1 MSCILET
8 VSGKLV
14 DVANPDPST
23 IIVDDIFWVLS
34 RIPRFNG
41 HSVTLVPYNVAQH
54 SLFVAKTAQ
63 KLWKCPENS
72 LDFYAL
78 GIYGSLHDGAEAY
91 LSDLPSPVK
100 RHPELYPVFKAMEE
114 KLDGA
119 IFEAIGIPKPTDAMK
134 KIVKHADLIAQK
146 IEAYNYMVS
155 RGKTWEGLDD
165 IDLSIIDLQKFE
177 DPMPALE
184 SFKKLRK
191 FYDRML
197 HGYNTGKE

>member
-8 VSGKLV
+8 VSGRQI
-14 DVANPDPST
+14 DITNPDPT
-23 IIVDDIFWVLS
+23 AIDVTDIFWVLS

-63 KLWKCPENS
+63 KLWRCAENS
-72 LDFYAL
+72 SDFFAL

-100 RHPELYPVFKAMEE
+100 RHPELYPVFKSMEE
-114 KLDGA
+114 KLDTA
-119 IFEAIGIPKPTDAMK
+119 IFDAIGIPKPSEEMK
-134 KIVKHADLIAQK
+134 KIVKRADLIAQK

-165 IDLSIIDLQKFE
+165 INLSIIDLQKFE

-184 SFKKLRK
+184 SFKKLSK

-197 HGYNTGKE
+197 SGYKTGK

>member
-8 VSGKLV
+8 VSGRQI
-14 DVANPDPST
+14 DITSPDPAAIDVT
-23 IIVDDIFWVLS
+23 DIFWVLS

-63 KLWKCPENS
+63 KLRKCAENS
-72 LDFYAL
+72 PDFFAL

-100 RHPELYPVFKAMEE
+100 RHPELYPVFKSMEE
-114 KLDGA
+114 KLDVA
-119 IFEAIGIPKPTDAMK
+119 IFDAVGIPRPSEEMK
-134 KIVKHADLIAQK
+134 KIVKQADLIAQK

-155 RGKTWEGLDD
+155 RGKTWEGLED
-165 IDLSIIDLQKFE
+165 INLSIIDLQKFE

-184 SFKKLRK
+184 SFKKLSK

-197 HGYNTGKE
+197 SGYKTGK